1 MSNFAIISIDSV
13 VRINDTEFK
22 ISEYLDHAGK
32 VYDATKKLHSK
43 MLTNWNEIGVILI
56 NIKSAFGD
64 NLKGF
69 GAAVQGSPLGKM
81 SRQDRTAAIKIAS
94 NWTKVQTLNKD
105 GALDNLGLSAI
116 VKRLDKAEGKG
127 GAGVRKMDQVASPKG
142 DVAAPQPKAVYQTE
156 ADLAAFVLKQISTNG
171 LDRAAFIKAL
181 TALCKKGA

>member
-1 MSNFAIISIDSV
+1 MSNLAIISIDSV

-43 MLTNWNEIGVILI
+43 LLTNWNEIGVILI

-69 GAAVQGSPLGKM
+69 GVAVQGSPLGKM
-81 SRQDRTAAIKIAS
+81 ARQDRTAAIKIAS

-127 GAGVRKMDQVASPKG
+127 GAGVRKMDQTASPKG
-142 DVAAPQPKAVYQTE
+142 DEAAPQPKAVYQTE
-156 ADLAAFVLKQISTNG
+156 ADLAAFVLEQISTNG